1 MLLCAKINVNPSD
14 SDGAKMG
21 GALLFYYIIIWPNWM
36 ELRP

>member
-21 GALLFYYIIIWPNWM
+21 GALLFYYIIITLQI
-36 ELRP
+36 E